1 MKKVILLLVVLA
13 LVVPATAMAAAEFS
27 LGGFIKLDSM
37 WDSSVVNKNLVSK
50 VFRDNDNANQH
61 GRMRM
66 MATGSRFNFTI
77 KGPKLWGAQVTG
89 YIEAD
94 WDALGASTPPAADS
108 ADTGTFRLRHAMF
121 RLTWPETELLFGQ
134 YWSFFSEFFPESL
147 ADGAFHYRGANVYR
161 PAQIRITQKFMG
173 VYTAGFM
180 VATNRLGV
188 GGTDALNEQSETPH
202 IEGKFAY
209 EQDLYSK
216 AAYYG
221 VPRGLVAQV
230 VAGWQRSYYRS
241 TRNAVGGPASAA
253 QDGFGN
259 LSYNNSDATTPAA
272 WLINDAFYG
281 RAPSQ
286 MLNHWSVQ
294 GTLFIPVITTSSA
307 NLAGTASI
315 LTQWAVGQGQGFV
328 LGTWPTDDM
337 YLHYNGDH
345 YVRVLTPAFRGFVQ
359 GQYYF
364 TNEWFLNVCWGY
376 MRNFGLS
383 MQREFPGGAFSN
395 AFTTNSG
402 LATATLIN
410 GGNNDFTKW
419 SNQIGATLWFRPV
432 QAIKF
437 GLSYVYTQDRYFQA
451 TGYLANNPNSP
462 MIGGGGSTNFSRTA
476 ENHRVEFAGFFYF

>member
-37 WDSSVVNKNLVSK
+37 WASSVVNKNLVSK
-50 VFRDNDNANQH
+50 VFRNDDPFNQH
-61 GRMRM
+61 GRLRM

-89 YIEAD
+89 FIEAD

-108 ADTGTFRLRHAMF
+108 LDTGTFRLRHAMF

-134 YWSFFSEFFPESL
+134 YWSFFSEFFPESVN
-147 ADGAFHYRGANVYR
+147 DGGYHYRGANVYR

-180 VATNRLGV
+180 VATNRLNAGST
-188 GGTDALNEQSETPH
+188 GALQEESETPH
-202 IEGKFAY
+202 IEAKIAY
-209 EQDLYSK
+209 EQDVYGK

-230 VAGWQRSYYRS
+230 VSGFQRSYYRS
-241 TRNAVGGPASAA
+241 TRGANIAADTFGSTTYWAFDPVTPFDERIVAPAS
-253 QDGFGN
+253 
-259 LSYNNSDATTPAA
+259 
-272 WLINDAFYG
+272 
-281 RAPSQ
+281 SQ

-294 GTLFIPVITTSSA
+294 GTLFIPICTTSSA
-307 NLAGTASI
+307 NLAGTASL

-328 LGTWPTDDM
+328 LGSWLTDDM
-337 YLHYNGDH
+337 YLHYNGTN
-345 YVRVLTPAFRGFVQ
+345 YERVLTPNFRGFVQ
-359 GQYYF
+359 AQYYF
-364 TNEWFLNVCWGY
+364 TNEWFLNVAWGY
-376 MRNFGLS
+376 MRNYGLS
-383 MQREFPGGAFSN
+383 FQRETPGGPFSN
-395 AFTTNSG
+395 AF
-402 LATATLIN
+402 AAAPVN
-410 GGNNDFTKW
+410 GGANDITKY
-419 SNQIGATLWFRPV
+419 SNQIGATLWFRPI

-437 GLSYVYTQDRYFQA
+437 GLSYVWTQDRYFQQ
-451 TGYLANNPNSP
+451 TGYTAAGGFASAATSNN
-462 MIGGGGSTNFSRTA
+462 ITRTG